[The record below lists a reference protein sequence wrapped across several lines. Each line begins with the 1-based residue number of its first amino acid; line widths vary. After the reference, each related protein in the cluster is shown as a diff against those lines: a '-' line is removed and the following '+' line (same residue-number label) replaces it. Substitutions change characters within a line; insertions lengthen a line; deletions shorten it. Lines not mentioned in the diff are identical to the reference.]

1 MKKLPAGLVGLFCS
15 NLADNIDKL
24 LGSEFNGRIANDAD
38 IPSKDVQKNIFATS
52 DFAKGMQTDIN
63 HYVTKDRINSAS
75 FRQKVWSNKQE
86 YYKKAKSTW
95 TFFEDISTC
104 HAENP
109 FVGSFTKRTWCLKK
123 GYS

>member
-52 DFAKGMQTDIN
+52 DFAKVMQRDID
-63 HYVTKDRINSAS
+63 HYVTKDRIKNAS
-75 FRQKVWSNKQE
+75 FRQKV
-86 YYKKAKSTW
+86 
-95 TFFEDISTC
+95 
-104 HAENP
+104 
-109 FVGSFTKRTWCLKK
+109 
-123 GYS
+123 